1 MLFSMQ
7 PRPPA
12 DATTT
17 LPPTFAVAVSW
28 MMKFEKDVLVA
39 ERLAFPDN
47 TTPPPQLLIKLE
59 PLMFKVALVS
69 AIGAFVTVGI
79 ALRLRAQGKPS
90 GLWILSTAILTSPLA
105 LLVGPL
111 G

>member
-1 MLFSMQ
+1 MDNPFVRHVALPALAPAALLGLYFTPVLLFGCVN
-7 PRPPA
+7 RG
-12 DATTT
+12 
-17 LPPTFAVAVSW
+17 LLAVA
-28 MMKFEKDVLVA
+28 
-39 ERLAFPDN
+39 
-47 TTPPPQLLIKLE
+47 
-59 PLMFKVALVS
+59 VALVS

-90 GLWILSTAILTSPLA
+90 GLWILSTAILTLPLA

>member
-1 MLFSMQ
+1 MDTPFVKHVALPALAPAALIGLHFTPVLLFGCVN
-7 PRPPA
+7 RG
-12 DATTT
+12 
-17 LPPTFAVAVSW
+17 LLAVA
-28 MMKFEKDVLVA
+28 
-39 ERLAFPDN
+39 
-47 TTPPPQLLIKLE
+47 
-59 PLMFKVALVS
+59 VALVS

>member
-1 MLFSMQ
+1 VPDCKGIHNPLVKHVALPALAPAAMIGLYFTPVLLFGCVN
-7 PRPPA
+7 RG
-12 DATTT
+12 
-17 LPPTFAVAVSW
+17 LLAVA
-28 MMKFEKDVLVA
+28 
-39 ERLAFPDN
+39 
-47 TTPPPQLLIKLE
+47 
-59 PLMFKVALVS
+59 VALVS
-69 AIGAFVTVGI
+69 AIGALVTVGI

>member
-1 MLFSMQ
+1 MDNPFVRHVALPALAPAALIGLYFTPVLLFGCVN
-7 PRPPA
+7 RG
-12 DATTT
+12 
-17 LPPTFAVAVSW
+17 LLAVV
-28 MMKFEKDVLVA
+28 
-39 ERLAFPDN
+39 
-47 TTPPPQLLIKLE
+47 
-59 PLMFKVALVS
+59 VALVS
-69 AIGAFVTVGI
+69 AIGAFVTFGI

>member
-1 MLFSMQ
+1 MDNPFVRHVALPALAPAALIALYFPPVLLFGCVN
-7 PRPPA
+7 RG
-12 DATTT
+12 
-17 LPPTFAVAVSW
+17 LLAVV
-28 MMKFEKDVLVA
+28 
-39 ERLAFPDN
+39 
-47 TTPPPQLLIKLE
+47 
-59 PLMFKVALVS
+59 VALVS